1 VIIRIFMEVTVVIVR
16 IGGAEPSDYHER
28 MNKPSGWVALVSTA
42 LVGTALVFGVGLA
55 GGPESPFA
63 PVMLEQIAPSS
74 VEVNT
79 YTGLLAAAVKGNVPE
94 IERLI
99 AGGANPNV
107 RDGNG
112 RTPLI
117 VAGHFGQHDAARVL
131 LKGRADP
138 NALDNQRYDLITVAA
153 VRDDAQMIRIGLDG
167 GASARNVTSPYDGTA
182 LIAAAHLGHVAVV
195 RALIAAKA
203 PLDHVNNLGWTA
215 LLEAIILGDG
225 GSRHTEIVRLLIEAG
240 ANVNIADRGG
250 VTPLGHAK
258 RRGYAQITTILER
271 AGARP

>member
-1 VIIRIFMEVTVVIVR
+1 VIIRIFTEATVVIVR
-16 IGGAEPSDYHER
+16 IGRAARHDYDER
-28 MNKPSGWVALVSTA
+28 MNRPSGWIA
-42 LVGTALVFGVGLA
+42 LVGAASVGAALTFGMGLA
-55 GGPESPFA
+55 SGLKSPLA

-74 VEVNT
+74 AEANG

-99 AGGANPNV
+99 VGGVNPNV
-107 RDGNG
+107 RDGHG

-117 VAGHFGQHDAARVL
+117 VAGHFGQHDSARAL

-153 VRDDAQMIRIGLDG
+153 VRDDARMIRIGLDG

-182 LIAAAHLGHVAVV
+182 LIAASHLGHVAVV
-195 RALIAAKA
+195 RELIAAKA

-258 RRGYAQITTILER
+258 RRGYAQITAILER